1 MRLNRDSF
9 FTKLLISH
17 LMIILISLLVLGV
30 IFAYLVVNYYSGLK
44 EWDATNN
51 IRRIAHL
58 VSRSISQDVLTPAAI
73 KNNTDKIN
81 TISQSTNMEIGI
93 INAEGQLLFKSTNIR
108 QFNLPMELIEIESML
123 KGSKVTKKIFG
134 PDDNYLLMI
143 FPLIKESNDLI
154 LGPAR
159 SHNNEIVGGIIIQT
173 PLDSFSTTVKNI
185 IKFIIISFA
194 ITLVAAVIISII
206 FTRRVTK
213 PIENIKSSALK
224 IVAGKYEKVKLPQNS
239 SEEIKHLVK
248 TFNFAVDQ
256 VEETINKKNHLEKM
270 QKDFIANVSHEF
282 RAPLTSIK
290 GFLELISDQNLS
302 HGEIKKYISIM
313 NKDAEYIEH
322 LLSDLLTLSDL
333 ESRKL
338 AIKKDDF
345 LVLDMIKRALNSLQT
360 KLENKNINLETVI
373 GNQEMRILV
382 DQNRIHQ
389 VLINLLDNAIKYSPI
404 NSTIKIGV
412 SSLSDKEQYTN
423 NVKFVISDQGPGIS
437 SEELDDIWNRF
448 YKVNTAR
455 TREVEKGYGLGLAIV
470 KEIIQLHGGKIYARN
485 NAGRGVS
492 IIFFL

>member
-9 FTKLLISH
+9 FAKLLISH

-30 IFAYLVVNYYSGLK
+30 IFAYLVINYYSGLK
-44 EWDATNN
+44 EWEATNN

-58 VSRSISQDVLTPAAI
+58 VSRSISQDVLTPEAI
-73 KNNTDKIN
+73 KNNSDKID
-81 TISQSTNMEIGI
+81 TISQSTDMEIGI

-108 QFNLPMELIEIESML
+108 QFNLPMDLIEIESML

-154 LGPAR
+154 LGPAM
-159 SHNNEIVGGIIIQT
+159 SHNNKIVGGIIIQT

-185 IKFIIISFA
+185 FKFILISFT
-194 ITLVAAVIISII
+194 ITLLAAVIISII

-224 IVAGKYEKVKLPQNS
+224 IVEGEYEKVKLPQNS

-290 GFLELISDQNLS
+290 GFLELISDQNLTQQ
-302 HGEIKKYISIM
+302 EVQKYISIM
-313 NKDAEYIEH
+313 YKDAEYIEH
-322 LLSDLLTLSDL
+322 LLSDLLTLSNL
-333 ESRKL
+333 ESGKL
-338 AIKKDDF
+338 PIDKDYF
-345 LVLDMIKRALNSLQT
+345 SISEMIERALNSLQN
-360 KLENKNINLETVI
+360 KLINKNIKVETVI
-373 GNQEMRILV
+373 ENQDLRILV

-404 NSTIKIGV
+404 NSNIKIKV
-412 SSLSDKEQYTN
+412 STLCDKDQYTN
-423 NVKFVISDQGPGIS
+423 NVKFIISDQGPGIS
-437 SEELDDIWNRF
+437 SEELDEIWNRF

-455 TREVEKGYGLGLAIV
+455 TREVNKGYGLGLAIV
-470 KEIIQLHGGKIYARN
+470 KEIIQLHGGKIYAN
-485 NAGRGVS
+485 NNVGAGVS
-492 IIFFL
+492 FIFFL